1 MNSAIHFRVLD
12 DLLKR
17 GKCPCE
23 QDSIGNSGY
32 IYLMGRRTPIPQAME
47 PRGFYIQQDVLR
59 VEVAFE

>member
-1 MNSAIHFRVLD
+1 ML
-12 DLLKR
+12 
-17 GKCPCE
+17 CE
-23 QDSIGNSGY
+23 QDSIGSSGY

>member
-1 MNSAIHFRVLD
+1 MIS
-12 DLLKR
+12 R
-17 GKCPCE
+17 GKWPCV
-23 QDSIGNSGY
+23 QDSIGSSGY